1 MRANVEFTSNLIDE
15 ALKDIESLCD
25 KLESKLAQ
33 MCTLADQEGYSHQL
47 LELIMHVK
55 DPMAQLSQLRE

>member
-1 MRANVEFTSNLIDE
+1 MRANVEFTSDLIDE

-33 MCTLADQEGYSHQL
+33 MCTLADQEGYSRQL